1 MFYREITKELEK
13 RKKTNRKPLIVSGL
27 RQVGKT
33 TSILEFCKNN
43 YENVV
48 YIDFRNDKS
57 FFQIFEGDFN
67 IDRITTL
74 ISTKLENVSLYQIKL

>member
-48 YIDFRNDKS
+48 YIDFRMINHFFKS
-57 FFQIFEGDFN
+57 SKEI
-67 IDRITTL
+67 L
-74 ISTKLENVSLYQIKL
+74 ISIELQH